1 MLVVGQ
7 HRIGLVTICSDT
19 RFEKL
24 WPIWGMVVVCYY
36 PREKYMCLSVT
47 SVNWKRMWG
56 WSRENAERECC
67 MNTQGP
73 DYAKNFGF

>member
-24 WPIWGMVVVCYY
+24 GPIWGMISSLLLPKGKVYVYECGKC
-36 PREKYMCLSVT
+36 ELE
-47 SVNWKRMWG
+47 
-56 WSRENAERECC
+56 ENVG
-67 MNTQGP
+67 MVKG
-73 DYAKNFGF
+73 